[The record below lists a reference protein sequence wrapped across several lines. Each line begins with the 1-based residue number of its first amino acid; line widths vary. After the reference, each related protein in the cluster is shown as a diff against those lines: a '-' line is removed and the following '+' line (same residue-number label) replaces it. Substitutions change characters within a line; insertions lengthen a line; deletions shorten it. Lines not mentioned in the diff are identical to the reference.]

1 MSARRSSRSR
11 SKPRSKRDGEGSG
24 SESES
29 APAPSPAELSS
40 EEEADFVSF
49 VERAFE
55 VSCSKES
62 LLEQEALL
70 ATEYAPFVE
79 ERYTWSSKL
88 HAREAARFRT
98 AHLTGVQPEALAT
111 GVGAS

>member
-1 MSARRSSRSR
+1 MRKLLDVDEACGWKKPQQVEISARRGGLR
-11 SKPRSKRDGEGSG
+11 
-24 SESES
+24 
-29 APAPSPAELSS
+29 L
-40 EEEADFVSF
+40 
-49 VERAFE
+49 RA
-55 VSCSKES
+55 SKES

-98 AHLTGVQPEALAT
+98 AHLTGVQPEALVFPAH
-111 GVGAS
+111 